1 LLFNSLQ
8 FVFFFPAVVALYFA
22 TPARF
27 RWVLLLAAS
36 YYFYAAWKPEYL
48 VLIFASTTVDYACA
62 RGMGAWGSDR
72 VRRLLLYASI
82 TANIGMLFAFK
93 YLNFFSESA
102 RAVLAEFNIFH
113 GVPTF
118 DLLLPVGISF
128 YTFQSLS
135 YTIDVYRGQ
144 TKPERHFGIFALY
157 VSFFPQ
163 LVAGP
168 IERSYRLLPQ
178 FFEHRGFDGPR
189 ITSGLRLM
197 LWGFFMKLVIADRLA
212 VYVNEVYSNPQ
223 AFAPS
228 TLLLATY
235 FFAFQIFC
243 DFAGYSSI
251 AIGAARVLG
260 YELMQNF
267 NRPYFAASIREFWG
281 RWHISLST
289 WFRDYLYLPLG
300 GNRVERRRWYL
311 NLLVVFIVS
320 GLWHGAAWTFIVW
333 GALHGSY
340 LVVSLVTSGVRER
353 GWQGFAGALTP
364 VPALAAA
371 GAGAGAQAAGAPG
384 ATSGAV
390 SDAASAATRVAG
402 SRGTMLQSFP
412 GLARLGSWPAAGRRL
427 GSALTARSGGSA
439 LPAWAAAVRRVVAVV
454 VTFHLVL
461 VAWVFF
467 RAESVGDALYV
478 LTAPWNAVGGMVS
491 PEGVDGWQL
500 RLSYLFI
507 GVLLMVHLAQAAPA
521 IRAWLQRTRWYVR
534 WALDYALIL
543 GILLFGEFGT
553 QEFIYFQF

>member
-390 SDAASAATRVAG
+390 SDAAGAATRVAG

-427 GSALTARSGGSA
+427 GSALTARSDGSA